1 MQTSAGPVTFLFTDI
16 EGSTRL
22 WDAAPERMR
31 PALAR
36 HDAIAQDTVLRH
48 RGRVVKTTGDG
59 IHAVFDDP
67 LDAIAA
73 TLDRGAAQQ
82 PPPPGHLVYRPRARV
97 EGGQPTVGRHAVPNA
112 CRARRHREDAS
123 LPSGGRR
130 CARRLS

>member
-73 TLDRGAAQQ
+73 TLDLQQ
-82 PPPPGHLVYRPRARV
+82 SLVDPEAMAGVDLRV
-97 EGGQPTVGRHAVPNA
+97 RCGLHVGVEE
-112 CRARRHREDAS
+112 RRDNDF
-123 LPSGGRR
+123 
-130 CARRLS
+130 